1 MHDPKTAPYKAKS
14 DKILRTPSLKN
25 ANMHKIVEMLTNM
38 MLNITTSFECATLL
52 SESKSLVLLASP
64 SSIKFKSLD
73 GPIGSSGNMYQI
85 PVP

>member
-38 MLNITTSFECATLL
+38 MLNITTSLNVPHCCQSPRVWFCLPLL
-52 SESKSLVLLASP
+52 PP
-64 SSIKFKSLD
+64 SSLSL
-73 GPIGSSGNMYQI
+73 
-85 PVP
+85 